1 MQSWDEQTP
10 IYLQLREVVVR
21 RIVEGGLQE
30 GAAVPSVRQVASE
43 EQINPLTVSRAYQM
57 LVDEGLLEKRRGVGM
72 FVCQGAQS
80 TALETERNKFIEEEW
95 PKILTRL
102 STLKLDLQLLPAQEE
117 QGGGRT

>member
-117 QGGGRT
+117 QGGGPT